1 MTATDH
7 THLDRYRHNT
17 GETAMT
23 ATTNNNQVLSYRE
36 LQAKLKELRD
46 NRHDV
51 QCKLNSKAEVLQAEF
66 DRIIQSIEKE
76 AQQLLDSTTH
86 LSSSESEAEKVSPV
100 PVDNSSTYPFSSNT
114 VQIRNNVE
122 YRTAH
127 LPAMNPATCPS
138 WLTKA
143 HKVYW
148 VDNGCGYEQ
157 DYLMWEIDL

>member
-1 MTATDH
+1 
-7 THLDRYRHNT
+7 
-17 GETAMT
+17 MT